1 MKGES
6 AIEDIP
12 ILQVMHLIKH
22 FPVHGGIFLRKQGVV
37 HAVDDVSF
45 DVRKGQTL
53 GLVGESGCGKTTL
66 GRCIMGLYPLSGGS
80 VKLHG
85 QNITGATGKKLK
97 SFRLRMQMIFQ
108 DPFESLNS
116 RHTVGE
122 ILEEKYIIHNRLS
135 NDIRGSGNSSSRRR
149 EIVKLLDRVGL
160 SEQAITRFPHE
171 FSGGQRQR
179 IGIARAI
186 SLEPEVL
193 ICDEPVSALDVS
205 VQSQILNLMLTLQK
219 DMGLTSV
226 FISHDLAVVRHVSD
240 HIAVMYLGKI
250 VEMAD
255 AGKIYDHPMHPY
267 TKALLSAVPV
277 ADPKSTRE
285 RIILKGEVPSPLNPP
300 EGCRFH
306 TRCEYVMDICKHQEP
321 RLEPS
326 EAVIL
331 KYSSE
336 LLNSDNES
344 LNVVKDSL
352 DAVKDSLDIVKESL
366 KYTGNSNSNSTH
378 HLVACHLY
386 HEKEVKR

>member
-1 MKGES
+1 M
-6 AIEDIP
+6 P
-12 ILQVMHLIKH
+12 ILQVTRLTKH
-22 FPVHGGIFLRKQGVV
+22 FPVHGGIFLRKQGVI

-85 QNITGATGKKLK
+85 QNINDVTGKEMKALRLK
-97 SFRLRMQMIFQ
+97 MQMIFQ

-135 NDIRGSGNSSSRRR
+135 NKKIGSVNSTSRRQ
-149 EIVKLLDRVGL
+149 EIVRLLERVGL
-160 SEQAITRFPHE
+160 SEQAMAKFPHE

-240 HIAVMYLGKI
+240 LIAVMYLGKI
-250 VEMAD
+250 VEMAE
-255 AGKIYDHPMHPY
+255 AEYIYSRPMHPY
-267 TKALLSAVPV
+267 TKALLSAIPVP
-277 ADPKSTRE
+277 DPQAKRE
-285 RIILKGEVPSPLNPP
+285 RIILKGEIPSPRNPP
-300 EGCRFH
+300 DGCRFH
-306 TRCEYVMDICKHQEP
+306 TRCEYVMDICRQEVP
-321 RLEPS
+321 
-326 EAVIL
+326 
-331 KYSSE
+331 
-336 LLNSDNES
+336 LLNSE
-344 LNVVKDSL
+344 
-352 DAVKDSLDIVKESL
+352 ESL
-366 KYTGNSNSNSTH
+366 KYTGTGDSNSPH
-378 HLVACHLY
+378 MVACHLY
-386 HEKEVKR
+386 SI